1 MQIEPATCPVC
12 GRRYDPLRARSILV
26 VGGAVRAF
34 CSPECKARDGL
45 PKASVLDEPEPPS
58 SASRTW
64 MIAVATSLVVGAVL
78 ILVLGK
84 MSRRPALAAVAQAAV
99 VPPPPVTPPTMADLP
114 SLMAPSGPQAG
125 GDVWIHPLVGPDL
138 HLPARNT
145 RRFGAPREGLRPEE
159 CGSGHCG
166 VDLGTEKGAAVM
178 AVHDGVIERIERDPE
193 VGGRRGNEGRFIR
206 INHRGGHV
214 VSSYMHLDG
223 IRNDLRPGLPVKAG
237 ELIGTVGDTGVQH
250 SGPHLHF
257 AISIRRD
264 ANGEELFI
272 DPEPLLHLWPTQ
284 DHAPATLQGMELTP
298 APRHPPLSA
307 KASGVAPASPPEKP
321 PEKL

>member
-1 MQIEPATCPVC
+1 
-12 GRRYDPLRARSILV
+12 
-26 VGGAVRAF
+26 
-34 CSPECKARDGL
+34 
-45 PKASVLDEPEPPS
+45 
-58 SASRTW
+58 
-64 MIAVATSLVVGAVL
+64 MIAVASSLVVGAGL

-84 MSRRPALAAVAQAAV
+84 MSKRPALASVAQAVMPA
-99 VPPPPVTPPTMADLP
+99 PPPAPPTMADLP
-114 SLMAPSGPQAG
+114 ALMAAPTTGS
-125 GDVWIHPLVGPDL
+125 DVWIHPLVGPDR
-138 HLPARNT
+138 HLPVRNS
-145 RRFGAPREGLRPEE
+145 RRFAAPREGLRPDE
-159 CGSGHCG
+159 CGAGHCG

-178 AVHDGVIERIERDPE
+178 AAHDGVIERIERDPE

-284 DHAPATLQGMELTP
+284 DHAPASLQGMEVTP

-307 KASGVAPASPPEKP
+307 KAAGAVASPPEKP